1 MTDFT
6 GKKIGLISL
15 GCDKNRVDAE
25 KLLAEISARGC
36 EITNDINSAQVLI
49 VNTCAF
55 LEASRKEAIDT
66 ILECAEYKKSGAL
79 EKLVVTGC
87 LPQKFIDD
95 IFAELTEADVFLG
108 TFDYDV
114 FFDALEEAYEK
125 GRANYVGRGKNCYT
139 CGRVVTTPVHYAYL
153 KIADGCNNKCTYCLI
168 PKIRGNYFS
177 YPIEKLTQEA
187 AKLGDVAELLLVAQD
202 VTRYGIDIY
211 GEKSLCRLLKSL
223 SALENV
229 GSIRL
234 LYCYPEMIDDEL
246 IAELRDNPK
255 IIKYL
260 DIPLQHSEDRVLKMM
275 NRRGTRSS
283 YLALIERLR
292 REVPGIVIRST
303 FCLLYTSDAAD
314 D

>member
-6 GKKIGLISL
+6 GKKFGLISL

-139 CGRVVTTPVHYAYL
+139 CRRVLTTPVH
-153 KIADGCNNKCTYCLI
+153 
-168 PKIRGNYFS
+168 
-177 YPIEKLTQEA
+177 
-187 AKLGDVAELLLVAQD
+187 
-202 VTRYGIDIY
+202 
-211 GEKSLCRLLKSL
+211 
-223 SALENV
+223 
-229 GSIRL
+229 
-234 LYCYPEMIDDEL
+234 
-246 IAELRDNPK
+246 
-255 IIKYL
+255 
-260 DIPLQHSEDRVLKMM
+260 
-275 NRRGTRSS
+275 
-283 YLALIERLR
+283 
-292 REVPGIVIRST
+292 
-303 FCLLYTSDAAD
+303 
-314 D
+314 

>member
-6 GKKIGLISL
+6 GKKFGLISL

-25 KLLAEISARGC
+25 KLLAEICARGC

-108 TFDYDV
+108 TFDVDV

-125 GRANYVGRGKNCYT
+125 CRANYVVRVKNC
-139 CGRVVTTPVHYAYL
+139 
-153 KIADGCNNKCTYCLI
+153 
-168 PKIRGNYFS
+168 
-177 YPIEKLTQEA
+177 
-187 AKLGDVAELLLVAQD
+187 
-202 VTRYGIDIY
+202 
-211 GEKSLCRLLKSL
+211 
-223 SALENV
+223 
-229 GSIRL
+229 
-234 LYCYPEMIDDEL
+234 
-246 IAELRDNPK
+246 
-255 IIKYL
+255 
-260 DIPLQHSEDRVLKMM
+260 
-275 NRRGTRSS
+275 
-283 YLALIERLR
+283 
-292 REVPGIVIRST
+292 
-303 FCLLYTSDAAD
+303 
-314 D
+314 

>member
-6 GKKIGLISL
+6 GKKFGLISL

-36 EITNDINSAQVLI
+36 EITNDIN
-49 VNTCAF
+49 CAF

-168 PKIRGNYFS
+168 PKIRGNFYS
-177 YPIEKLTQEA
+177 
-187 AKLGDVAELLLVAQD
+187 
-202 VTRYGIDIY
+202 
-211 GEKSLCRLLKSL
+211 S
-223 SALENV
+223 
-229 GSIRL
+229 
-234 LYCYPEMIDDEL
+234 
-246 IAELRDNPK
+246 
-255 IIKYL
+255 
-260 DIPLQHSEDRVLKMM
+260 
-275 NRRGTRSS
+275 RRM
-283 YLALIERLR
+283 
-292 REVPGIVIRST
+292 
-303 FCLLYTSDAAD
+303 
-314 D
+314 